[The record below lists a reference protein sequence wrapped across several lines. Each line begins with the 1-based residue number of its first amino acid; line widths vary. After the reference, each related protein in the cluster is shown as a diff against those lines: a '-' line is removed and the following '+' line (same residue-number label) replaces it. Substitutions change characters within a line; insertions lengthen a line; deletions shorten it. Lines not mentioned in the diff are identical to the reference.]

1 MYEKYD
7 KETMEWRVDMMLS
20 AAQKG
25 QDLKEK
31 LGLIY
36 AMSLECGD
44 KVYDEWRPPEE
55 DYHIDQANLS
65 NENFTIGDVMFDSSY
80 ERDWRL
86 IRAKKA
92 EAKAKK
98 KAYTGPFLTDKQKL
112 TLREAENLLNR
123 ELSLL
128 RKARNYNDAR

>member
-36 AMSLECGD
+36 AMYQECSD
-44 KVYDEWRPPEE
+44 KVYDEWRAPEE
-55 DYHIDQANLS
+55 DYHIDHK
-65 NENFTIGDVMFDSSY
+65 
-80 ERDWRL
+80 RDWRL
-86 IRAKKA
+86 TRAKKA

-98 KAYTGPFLTDKQKL
+98 KAYTGPFLTDAQKL
-112 TLREAENLLNR
+112 TLTDAQKSTRREAEDLLKR

-128 RKARNYNDAR
+128 RKARNYNDAQ